1 MNSQQVETYLEAEAD
16 ILNKNYVEAFR
27 KYESILFEEPANA
40 ATHNSLGWI
49 YKTQMDDYKKAE
61 SHYRAAIKCEPFH
74 PHAYLNY
81 AVLLMDLERYD
92 DLFRLVHKALK
103 VGSVDKAW
111 LHHRLGLAEELQGR
125 FEEAI
130 SYYEKAILLS
140 LNDDKIKNYKEDI
153 ERCLEKKEL
162 AGRYGEGRVK

>member
-27 KYESILFEEPANA
+27 KYESILFDEPTNA

-49 YKTQMDDYKKAE
+49 YKTQMDDYKNAE
-61 SHYRAAIKCEPFH
+61 NHYQAAIKCEPLH

-81 AVLLMDLERYD
+81 AVLLMDLERYE
-92 DLFRLVHKALK
+92 DLFRLAKKAMK
-103 VGSVDKAW
+103 IESVDKAW
-111 LHHRLGLAEELQGR
+111 LHHRLGLAEELQLKY
-125 FEEAI
+125 EEAI
-130 SYYEKAILLS
+130 MYYEKAILLS

-153 ERCLEKKEL
+153 ERCIEKKQL
-162 AGRYGEGRVK
+162 AGKYSNWSIK